1 MVTMSTHAPVTD
13 SHRLLVVKL
22 GSSSVTQDAGPD
34 TSILTDALDQAIE
47 AMAQGWQVILVSSG
61 AQSVGRAVLE
71 QGGITGVTPKLA
83 AAFGQPILME
93 FYRSES
99 ARRGSQVC
107 QVLIGE
113 SDLRSSS
120 RMTAIAA
127 VLRDSLAAG
136 IIPIVNGNDPTD
148 DGKTNNDLVAAG
160 IALMTQASHLLLLT
174 DVDGVYEGTPG
185 DGAPLEELHV
195 DGIHAIKSHASGSGT
210 GGIKS
215 KLRAAE
221 NAARNGIE
229 TRIGSARD
237 HRAIGAL
244 VAGQSVGTLIRAA
257 ASDAGSGS
265 RKWISGGAIAR
276 GELSIN
282 VEAEQSIAAGSSLFA
297 SGIKRVK
304 GRFVAGDVVELVSPR
319 GKLLGRGTVRLSSD
333 LLTLIRALKVD
344 DIARVLVHIINSGA
358 GAATQP
364 APDARLAAALDQFG
378 TLGRDAHRRLL
389 IEVTGLFPED
399 TAAALAGTRSIDP
412 ADLVAHYATLV
423 ASLAVIHNSYL
434 VEFPVDSAR
443 GASAL

>member
-1 MVTMSTHAPVTD
+1 MSTHDSAGTAP
-13 SHRLLVVKL
+13 LLVVKL
-22 GSSSVTQDAGPD
+22 GSSSVTQDSGPD
-34 TSILTDALDQAIE
+34 TSILTDALDEAIE
-47 AMAQGWQVILVSSG
+47 AMSKGWQVILVSSG

-71 QGGITGVTPKLA
+71 QSGHRGISPKLA

-99 ARRGSQVC
+99 ARRGNEVC

-127 VLRDSLAAG
+127 VLHESLAAG

-160 IALMTQASHLLLLT
+160 IALMTQATHLLLLT
-174 DVDGVYEGTPG
+174 DVEGVYEGTPG
-185 DGAPLEELHV
+185 DGDPLGELHV
-195 DGIHAIKSHASGSGT
+195 DSIHGIKSHSSGSGT

-237 HRAIGAL
+237 HRAIGSL
-244 VAGQSVGTLIRAA
+244 VAGENVGTLIRAA
-257 ASDAGSGS
+257 ATDNNSGS

-282 VEAEQSIAAGSSLFA
+282 VEAELSIAAGSSLFA
-297 SGIKRVK
+297 SGVKRVK

-333 LLTLIRALKVD
+333 LITLIRALKVE
-344 DIARVLVHIINSGA
+344 DIARVLVHIIRFGA
-358 GAATQP
+358 GIP
-364 APDARLAAALDQFG
+364 ADRGTDARLAAALDQFG
-378 TLGRDAHRRLL
+378 SLGREARRRLL
-389 IEVTGLFPED
+389 VEVTGLFPED
-399 TAAALAGTRSIDP
+399 TAAALAGTRSVDA
-412 ADLVAHYATLV
+412 ADLVAHYTTLV

-434 VEFPVDSAR
+434 VEFPVDATRAELAR
-443 GASAL
+443 

>member
-1 MVTMSTHAPVTD
+1 MSTHENAATGP
-13 SHRLLVVKL
+13 LLVVKL
-22 GSSSVTQDAGPD
+22 GSSSVTQNSGPD
-34 TSILTDALDQAIE
+34 TSILSDALDQAVE
-47 AMAQGWQVILVSSG
+47 AMGRGWRVILVSSG

-71 QGGITGVTPKLA
+71 QEGHRGISPKLA

-113 SDLRSSS
+113 SDLRSSN

-127 VLRDSLAAG
+127 VLRESLDAG

-160 IALMTQASHLLLLT
+160 IALMTQATHLLLLT

-185 DGAPLEELHV
+185 DGAPLGELHV
-195 DGIHAIKSHASGSGT
+195 DGIHGIKSHASGSGT

-237 HRAIGAL
+237 HRAIGSL
-244 VAGQSVGTLIRAA
+244 VAGQSVGTLIRASA
-257 ASDAGSGS
+257 NHHSSGS

-282 VEAEQSIAAGSSLFA
+282 VEAELSIAAGSSLFA

-304 GRFVAGDVVELVSPR
+304 GTFVAGDVVELVSPR
-319 GKLLGRGTVRLSSD
+319 GKLLGRGTVRLSSE

-344 DIARVLVHIINSGA
+344 DIARVLVRIIRSGA
-358 GAATQP
+358 DIAAQDE
-364 APDARLAAALDQFG
+364 APDARLAAALDQFAA
-378 TLGRDAHRRLL
+378 LGRDARRRLVV
-389 IEVTGLFPED
+389 EVTGLFPED
-399 TAAALAGTRSIDP
+399 TAAALAGTRSVDP
-412 ADLVAHYATLV
+412 ADLVAHYAGLV

-434 VEFPVDSAR
+434 VDFPVDAAR
-443 GASAL
+443 GQLAL

>member
-1 MVTMSTHAPVTD
+1 MSTHLPASTAP
-13 SHRLLVVKL
+13 LLVVKL
-22 GSSSVTQDAGPD
+22 GSSSVTKDSGPD
-34 TSILTDALDQAIE
+34 TSILADALDQAID
-47 AMAQGWQVILVSSG
+47 AMASGWQVILVSSG

-71 QGGITGVTPKLA
+71 VGDHGPISPKLA

-99 ARRGSQVC
+99 ARRGAQVC

-113 SDLRSSS
+113 SDLRSST

-160 IALMTQASHLLLLT
+160 IALMTQATHLLLLT

-185 DGAPLEELHV
+185 DGDPLAELHV

-237 HRAIGAL
+237 HRAIAGL
-244 VAGQSVGTLIRAA
+244 VAGHSVGTLIRAA
-257 ASDAGSGS
+257 ETQATGS

-282 VEAEQSIAAGSSLFA
+282 VEAETSIAKGSSLFA
-297 SGIKRVK
+297 SGIKRVR
-304 GRFVAGDVVELVSPR
+304 GTFVAGDVVELVSPR

-344 DIARVLVHIINSGA
+344 DIARVLVHIIRFGA
-358 GAATQP
+358 GVHETGET
-364 APDARLAAALDQFG
+364 DARLKAALDQFG

-399 TAAALAGTRSIDP
+399 TAAALAGTRSIEP
-412 ADLVAHYATLV
+412 AHLVEHYSSLV

-434 VEFPVDSAR
+434 VEFPADVERS
-443 GASAL
+443 

>member
-1 MVTMSTHAPVTD
+1 MSTHAPTGTKP
-13 SHRLLVVKL
+13 LLVVKL
-22 GSSSVTQDAGPD
+22 GSSSVTKDSGPD
-34 TSILTDALDQAIE
+34 TSILADALDQAID
-47 AMAQGWQVILVSSG
+47 AMANGWQVILVSSG
-61 AQSVGRAVLE
+61 AQSVGRAMLE
-71 QGGITGVTPKLA
+71 DGTRAISPKLA

-99 ARRGSQVC
+99 ALRGAQVC

-113 SDLRSSS
+113 SDLRSSA

-127 VLRDSLAAG
+127 VLHDSLAAG

-185 DGAPLEELHV
+185 DGAPLAELHV

-237 HRAIGAL
+237 HRAIAGL

-257 ASDAGSGS
+257 EAHAGTGS

-282 VEAEQSIAAGSSLFA
+282 VEAETSIAKGSSLFA
-297 SGIKRVK
+297 SGVKRVK
-304 GRFVAGDVVELVSPR
+304 GAFVAGDVVELVSPR

-333 LLTLIRALKVD
+333 LLTLIRALKVE
-344 DIARVLVHIINSGA
+344 DIARVLVHIIRSGA
-358 GAATQP
+358 DVQETGDT
-364 APDARLAAALDQFG
+364 DARLKAALDQFG
-378 TLGRDAHRRLL
+378 GLGREARRRLL

-399 TAAALAGTRSIDP
+399 TAAALAGTRSIEP
-412 ADLVAHYATLV
+412 AHLVEHYATLV

-434 VEFPVDSAR
+434 VEFPAEAAHGELVR
-443 GASAL
+443 

>member
-1 MVTMSTHAPVTD
+1 MGNTMSTPESAATTP
-13 SHRLLVVKL
+13 LLVVKL
-22 GSSSVTQDAGPD
+22 GSSSVTQNSGPD
-34 TSILTDALDQAIE
+34 ISILADALDQAVE
-47 AMAQGWQVILVSSG
+47 AMGKGWQVILVSSG
-61 AQSVGRAVLE
+61 AQSVGRAVLD
-71 QGGITGVTPKLA
+71 QGGRRGISPKLA

-99 ARRGSQVC
+99 ARRGSEVC

-113 SDLRSSS
+113 SDLRSQA

-127 VLRDSLAAG
+127 VLRESLAAG

-160 IALMTQASHLLLLT
+160 IALMTQATHLLLLT

-185 DGAPLEELHV
+185 AGDPLGELHV
-195 DGIHAIKSHASGSGT
+195 DGIHDIKSHASGSGT

-257 ASDAGSGS
+257 AKPHSSGS

-282 VEAEQSIAAGSSLFA
+282 VEAELSIAAGSSLFA

-319 GKLLGRGTVRLSSD
+319 GKLLGRGTVGLSSD

-344 DIARVLVHIINSGA
+344 DIARVVVQIIRFGADLPADRSG
-358 GAATQP
+358 T
-364 APDARLAAALDQFG
+364 DARLAAALDQFAS
-378 TLGRDAHRRLL
+378 LGRDARRRLVV
-389 IEVTGLFPED
+389 EVTGLFPED
-399 TAAALAGTRSIDP
+399 TAAALAGTRIVDP
-412 ADLVAHYATLV
+412 ADLVEHYTGLV

-434 VEFPVDSAR
+434 VEF
-443 GASAL
+443 